1 MSKKVELQEEL
12 HELEQECEEL
22 VDTYNILIR
31 ASVSCYQDKN
41 KSYSVREY
49 QENRENI
56 DKIRSDADKLH
67 PVVEG
72 RICKTHTRM
81 DNLSHRMD
89 EIKAEIDWLNGI
101 VYETNSY
108 ANETIQLQA
117 YQN

>member
-12 HELEQECEEL
+12 DEMQQEHGEL

-41 KSYSVREY
+41 KSYTVTEY
-49 QENRENI
+49 QDNRETI

-67 PVVEG
+67 PVVES
-72 RICKTHTRM
+72 RICKAHTRL
-81 DNLSHRMD
+81 DEISHRMD

-108 ANETIQLQA
+108 ANETIQLQS